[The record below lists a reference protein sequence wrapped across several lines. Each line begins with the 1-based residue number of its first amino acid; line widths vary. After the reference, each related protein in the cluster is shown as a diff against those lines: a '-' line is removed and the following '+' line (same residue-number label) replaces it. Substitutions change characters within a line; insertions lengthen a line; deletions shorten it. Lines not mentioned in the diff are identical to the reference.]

1 MLHRIC
7 TYLLLVSALFI
18 GSITATYAQD
28 SYAQDSPEREAAK
41 VGKRM
46 VTLLDELKIV
56 ESGVVHANAK
66 ELIQIEHNLSTL
78 KIRWGIL
85 NNDAQFIIAA
95 YDHLI
100 EMVVQYEQKVEAI
113 NLSIEERKKW
123 LDASQV
129 IENAENSIAM
139 QVENY
144 RHMEQEALEL
154 SLLQQQ
160 APLLEKLKL
169 KEGLLFTSI
178 TQTYTQAMQAA
189 QAFPEFAQRAAD
201 LEDHYI
207 VIKSSS
213 EKIQAVQFQPF
224 MARIKDYL
232 MTFAAVAILLMFAN
246 MVQAKIQAYKQM
258 RKSMQ
263 EYKKMLNPQDEIPT
277 I

>member
-1 MLHRIC
+1 MVQIRKYI
-7 TYLLLVSALFI
+7 LLVTVLLFALAPAGF
-18 GSITATYAQD
+18 AQ
-28 SYAQDSPEREAAK
+28 QDLPVQEVAK

-46 VTLLDELKIV
+46 VSMLDEMKII
-56 ESGVVHANAK
+56 ESGVQNADAK
-66 ELIQIEHNLSTL
+66 EITQVEQAFSTL

-95 YDHLI
+95 YEHLI
-100 EMVVQYEQKVEAI
+100 EMVVQYEQKSEAI
-113 NLSIEERKKW
+113 TIAIEERKNW
-123 LDASQV
+123 LTSSALLDS
-129 IENAENSIAM
+129 AEKNIAA

-144 RHMEQEALEL
+144 KQMEDEAFKL

-169 KEGLLFTSI
+169 KEGLLFTSL
-178 TQTYTQAMQAA
+178 TDTYTKAMQAA
-189 QAFPEFAQRAAD
+189 EKYPELLQRASAI
-201 LEDHYI
+201 EDNYI

-213 EKIQAVQFQPF
+213 EKIQAAEYKPF
-224 MARIKDYL
+224 LARIKDYL

-263 EYKKMLNPQDEIPT
+263 EYKQMIKPEDEIPT